1 MHRCKPI
8 AIWKL
13 TAFHYGSTPK
23 GSPKTTAFTLPLPFI
38 TLPVMYFTLTM
49 LTADTFL
56 LPYLPEFL
64 LTFRLI
70 VIPVVKCAKFHVPKI
85 QNTGYI
91 YGQSLLDLS
100 GYTHAYL
107 QFDTKTSNVYLG
119 GKLSVLGVIDSSAYS
134 PD

>member
-91 YGQSLLDLS
+91 YGQSLKYMPIGL
-100 GYTHAYL
+100 H
-107 QFDTKTSNVYLG
+107 KHKN
-119 GKLSVLGVIDSSAYS
+119 
-134 PD
+134 

>member
-91 YGQSLLDLS
+91 YGQSFYFLYFFRHANLQTTSILLFS
-100 GYTHAYL
+100 M
-107 QFDTKTSNVYLG
+107 KRK
-119 GKLSVLGVIDSSAYS
+119 KLL
-134 PD
+134 

>member
-91 YGQSLLDLS
+91 YGQSFYANMSPVFFNSRKEKLTRAGINHILGKYAAMARNQD
-100 GYTHAYL
+100 
-107 QFDTKTSNVYLG
+107 KTL
-119 GKLSVLGVIDSSAYS
+119 
-134 PD
+134 

>member
-91 YGQSLLDLS
+91 YGQSLYIITVSRIADINYS
-100 GYTHAYL
+100 ISRIWIYKYIASI
-107 QFDTKTSNVYLG
+107 FDGRN
-119 GKLSVLGVIDSSAYS
+119 
-134 PD
+134 